1 MAPPDPLNI
10 CKIKVPCYEGD
21 GDLRTFVFFLTLH
34 SQSIEQS
41 RGQWPRQKPGHYI
54 RASEPCLVSL
64 E

>member
-41 RGQWPRQKPGHYI
+41 RGQWPKQKPGHYI
-54 RASEPCLVSL
+54 
-64 E
+64 